1 MNLRKYLKVYK
12 KFLHTSLASELE
24 YKTNILVDLITAIL
38 SLVGSIFLLSIF
50 FQNNGY
56 IGGWKFEQALIIQ
69 AIYTILNGITNT
81 WFNPNLTE
89 IVKHIREG
97 TLDFVLLK
105 PIDSQFFISLKKINP
120 SGFLEIML
128 GFFLLLYC
136 IRINQINL
144 NLSFLTL
151 SLIILVDL
159 ITAILSLVGSIF
171 LLSIFFQNNGY
182 IGGWKF
188 EQALIIQAIYT
199 ILNGITNTW
208 FNPNLTEIVK
218 HIREGTLDF
227 VLLKPI
233 DSQFFI
239 SLKKINPSGFLEIM
253 LGFFLLLFCI
263 RINQINLN
271 LSFLTLSLIT
281 ISCSICILYSLWFFI
296 STTTI
301 WFVKTWNAIEVLRS
315 FLYIGRFPLNSF
327 SFSLRIFFS
336 VFIPIAFIT
345 TIPSE
350 VFLGLSELWKILLE
364 VIVATVFLIT
374 SRKFWL
380 YALKFYSSASS

>member
-1 MNLRKYLKVYK
+1 MNPRKYFKVYK

-24 YKTNILVDLITAIL
+24 YKTNILIDLITAIL
-38 SLVGSIFLLSIF
+38 SLIGSIFLLSIF
-50 FQNNGY
+50 FQNNGS
-56 IGGWKFEQALIIQ
+56 IGSWEFEEALIIQ
-69 AIYTILNGITNT
+69 GIYTILNGITNT

-128 GFFLLLYC
+128 GFLLL
-136 IRINQINL
+136 
-144 NLSFLTL
+144 F
-151 SLIILVDL
+151 
-159 ITAILSLVGSIF
+159 
-171 LLSIFFQNNGY
+171 
-182 IGGWKF
+182 
-188 EQALIIQAIYT
+188 
-199 ILNGITNTW
+199 
-208 FNPNLTEIVK
+208 
-218 HIREGTLDF
+218 
-227 VLLKPI
+227 
-233 DSQFFI
+233 
-239 SLKKINPSGFLEIM
+239 
-253 LGFFLLLFCI
+253 FCI

-350 VFLGLSELWKILLE
+350 VFLGLSQLWKILLE
-364 VIVATVFLIT
+364 IIVATIFLMT
-374 SRKFWL
+374 SRKFWVF
-380 YALKFYSSASS
+380 ALKFYTSASS

>member
-1 MNLRKYLKVYK
+1 MNLTKYLVVYK

-24 YKTNILVDLITAIL
+24 YKTNILIDLITAFL
-38 SLVGSIFLLSIF
+38 SLIGSIFLLSIF
-50 FQNNGY
+50 FQNTGV
-56 IGGWKFEQALIIQ
+56 IGGWEFKQALIIQ
-69 AIYTILNGITNT
+69 GIYTILNGITNT

-120 SGFLEIML
+120 SGFLEILL

-136 IRINQINL
+136 IKINQINL
-144 NLSFLTL
+144 NLNFM
-151 SLIILVDL
+151 ILCL
-159 ITAILSLVGSIF
+159 IT
-171 LLSIFFQNNGY
+171 
-182 IGGWKF
+182 
-188 EQALIIQAIYT
+188 T
-199 ILNGITNTW
+199 I
-208 FNPNLTEIVK
+208 
-218 HIREGTLDF
+218 
-227 VLLKPI
+227 
-233 DSQFFI
+233 
-239 SLKKINPSGFLEIM
+239 
-253 LGFFLLLFCI
+253 
-263 RINQINLN
+263 
-271 LSFLTLSLIT
+271 
-281 ISCSICILYSLWFFI
+281 CSICILYSLWFFI

-301 WFVKTWNAIEVLRS
+301 WFVKTWNATEVLRS

-350 VFLGLSELWKILLE
+350 VFLGISQLWKILLE
-364 VIVATVFLIT
+364 VIVTVVFLST

-380 YALKFYSSASS
+380 YALKFYTSASS